1 MYANTCLPICKHRH
15 AQTFKLKPVH
25 YFSVVTEKVHKY
37 FTLYYIFQ
45 IKFVTKFQ
53 SKLKDKKQA
62 IVMFKHVIN
71 KSVII
76 FTVNIIS
83 SLFSTARAYAHGIFY
98 KGYCSQSGLLA
109 SAQKISLS
117 LFFFFTCRNQQL
129 KKIRCI
135 PGKFHNSTM
144 IQ

>member
-1 MYANTCLPICKHRH
+1 MHC
-15 AQTFKLKPVH
+15 
-25 YFSVVTEKVHKY
+25 FSVATEKVQEY

-53 SKLKDKKQA
+53 NKLKNKKQA

-71 KSVII
+71 KSVIV

-83 SLFSTARAYAHGIFY
+83 SLFSTAKAYAHGIFY

-109 SAQKISLS
+109 SA
-117 LFFFFTCRNQQL
+117 
-129 KKIRCI
+129 
-135 PGKFHNSTM
+135 
-144 IQ
+144 